1 MIQPCLSAEARSQIH
16 FTRGKE
22 LNKRELRS
30 KLKASNKSIVV
41 KEGLRREQILIRSI
55 FCVEQGNLESTQVF
69 FIYFRNKAQLEGK
82 IPYLLCPQAVARKE
96 RN

>member
-41 KEGLRREQILIRSI
+41 KEGLRREQIILIRSI

-69 FIYFRNKAQLEGK
+69 FIYFRNKAQLERVK
-82 IPYLLCPQAVARKE
+82 SHICCALKL
-96 RN
+96 